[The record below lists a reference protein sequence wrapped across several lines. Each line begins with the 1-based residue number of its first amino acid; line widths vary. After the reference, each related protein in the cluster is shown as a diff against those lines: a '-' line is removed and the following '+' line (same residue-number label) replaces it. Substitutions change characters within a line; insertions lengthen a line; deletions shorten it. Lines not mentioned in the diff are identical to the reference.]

1 MVEITETLRLILRM
15 FNDTTDGTTIR
26 TAIRGNIARVT
37 LFALFFLF
45 ARTVNGQENPGVDSL
60 SAAGKIPAGVADT
73 SKAALDSLKAAKSPS
88 GIDSVVTYSATDSVV
103 YALRSK
109 TMYLYGKGDIKYKEL
124 GLKAENIDINWNTSI
139 LNAVGVP
146 DTADTTGKKF
156 RGQPDLIDS
165 GEEYHGSRV
174 AYNFKTKKGK
184 INYGKTEIEKGLYYG
199 EEIKRVSTDI
209 LFVGDGKYTT
219 CDLEHPHYYFGS
231 PEMKV
236 VVKDK
241 VVARPVYLY
250 LSDVPVFALPFGIF
264 PSERGR
270 RSGLIAPAYGE
281 SGARGRYL
289 THLGYYW
296 AMNDYMDLSLR
307 GDGYTK
313 GSWVLYSDYRY
324 ALRYNFTGSIS
335 GSYAKTI
342 SGLPGDP
349 TYSKQTQFNVRL
361 NHNQDFNPTT
371 RLVVDFTFS
380 SGGYYQQTSNNLD
393 DLLRQNIVS
402 NATLTKSWEG
412 TPNSMSINVRRDQ
425 VIGGANAGELSEILP
440 SISFNRSQ
448 SFPFRPKKSSSGEG
462 MSWYE
467 LIGYTYGGQFL
478 NTRTKTKIDSTF
490 KTEQHRGIQHSFT
503 VNAAPKLSY
512 FTISPFF
519 DYTEKWY
526 DKHIARSIDST
537 TNLAVTRDVKAITP
551 VRYYDMGVS
560 ASTKLYGI
568 FQPGIFGIKG
578 IRHQVTPSLTYTYQ
592 PDFSKSR
599 YGYYGSYRDTSG
611 IEQKYSLYEREV
623 FGGAPAGERQAL
635 GLNVGNV
642 FEMKVAGNDTS
653 GQDNKFTLLNLNA
666 GISYNFVADSL
677 KFSELTLSYRTNIGQ
692 TFNIGGNASYNL
704 YKFEVD
710 QNGFGAR
717 VNKFLLKEEGRLAQL
732 TNFGISVGTRL
743 SGEKKETTAGPVKTA
758 EDSLAEK
765 SKAGYVGLYDQ
776 VEPDFSIPW
785 NLDLTWNFNQNQAD
799 PRKIFRSSNL
809 SIALGFNLTEYW
821 KINATASYDIV
832 NREFS
837 APQITVYR
845 DLHCWEMNF
854 SWVPTGQYR
863 NYRLE
868 IRLKAPQLRDVKV
881 TKQFNTR
888 DIY

>member
-1 MVEITETLRLILRM
+1 MVEIEEAVNQDLRVPGREGHWALKFRPVVFMALILLAQRES
-15 FNDTTDGTTIR
+15 FGQ
-26 TAIRGNIARVT
+26 GRV
-37 LFALFFLF
+37 LS
-45 ARTVNGQENPGVDSL
+45 DSL
-60 SAAGKIPAGVADT
+60 SNISKPATAVEDT
-73 SKAALDSLKAAKSPS
+73 STVVPDSSKSVKSPS
-88 GIDSVVTYSATDSVV
+88 GIDSVVTYSAADSVV
-103 YALRSK
+103 YALRNK
-109 TMYLYGKGDIKYKEL
+109 TMYLYGKGNIKYKEL

-139 LNAVGVP
+139 LNAVGVR

-156 RGQPDLIDS
+156 RGQPDLIDG
-165 GEEYHGSRV
+165 GEKYHGSKV
-174 AYNFKTKKGK
+174 VYNFKTKKGK
-184 INYGKTEIEKGLYYG
+184 IDFGETEIEKGLYYG
-199 EEIKRVSTDI
+199 EEIKRVATNV
-209 LFVGDGKYTT
+209 LFVGEGKYTT
-219 CDLEHPHYYFGS
+219 CDLAHPHYYFGS

-236 VVKDK
+236 MVKDK

-250 LSDVPVFALPFGIF
+250 ISDVPIFALPFGIF

-270 RSGLIAPAYGE
+270 RSGIIAPAYGE

-324 ALRYNFTGSIS
+324 ALRYNFAGSIS

-342 SGLPGDP
+342 TGLPGDP
-349 TYSKQTQFNVRL
+349 AYSKQTQFNVGI

-371 RLVVDFTFS
+371 RLVVNFTFA
-380 SGGYYQQTSNNLD
+380 SGDYYQQTSNNLD

-412 TPNSMSINVRRDQ
+412 TPNSMSLNVRRDQ
-425 VIGGANAGELSEILP
+425 VIGGTKAGELSEVLP
-440 SISFNRSQ
+440 SLSFNRSQ
-448 SFPFRPKKSSSGEG
+448 SFPFRPKKSASGEG
-462 MSWYE
+462 LNWFE

-478 NTRTKTKIDSTF
+478 NTRTKTKIDSVSFRTV
-490 KTEQHRGIQHSFT
+490 EHRGIQHAIT
-503 VNAAPKLSY
+503 VNASPKLSY
-512 FTISPFF
+512 FTITPFF

-526 DKHIARSIDST
+526 DKQIDRSIDST
-537 TNLAVTRDVKAITP
+537 TNLAVTRDVKVIKA
-551 VRYYDMGVS
+551 VRYYDLGVS
-560 ASTKLYGI
+560 AATKLYGV
-568 FQPGIFGIKG
+568 FQPGVFGIKG

-592 PDFSKSR
+592 PDFSKPG
-599 YGYYGSYRDTSG
+599 YGYYGTYKDTSG
-611 IEQKYSLYEREV
+611 VEQKYSLYEQEV

-635 GLNVGNV
+635 GLNIGNV
-642 FEMKVAGNDTS
+642 IEMKVASNDTS
-653 GQDNKFTLLNLNA
+653 GQDKKFTLLNLNA

-677 KFSELTLSYRTNIGQ
+677 KFSEIGLSYRTSIGDAF
-692 TFNIGGNASYNL
+692 TIGGSASYNL

-710 QNGFGAR
+710 QNGRGAR

-743 SGEKKETTAGPVKTA
+743 SGEKKETKAGPIKSP
-758 EDSLAEK
+758 EDSIAQKEK
-765 SKAGYVGLYDQ
+765 SGYVGLYDQ

-785 NLDLTWNFNQNQAD
+785 NLDLTWNFNQNQSN
-799 PRKIFRSSNL
+799 PVEKIRSSNL
-809 SIALGFNLTEYW
+809 SAALGFNLTEFW
-821 KINATASYDIV
+821 KITATASYDVI
-832 NREFS
+832 NKEFS

-854 SWVPTGQYR
+854 NWVPTGLYR

-881 TKQFNTR
+881 TKQFNSR
-888 DIY
+888 DVY